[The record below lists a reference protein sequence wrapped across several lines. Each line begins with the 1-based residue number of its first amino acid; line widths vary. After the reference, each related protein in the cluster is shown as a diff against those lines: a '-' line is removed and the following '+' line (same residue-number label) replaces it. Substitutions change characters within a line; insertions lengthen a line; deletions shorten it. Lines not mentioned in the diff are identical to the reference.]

1 MKETSLA
8 LIRTVLDGD
17 NTVTQEQNDHIM
29 RTCKQSV
36 MRRKLINA
44 KQAMRIL
51 EVSRPT
57 LLAYVKRGHLA
68 QINISPRKVRFDEAE
83 VQNLASNGVQE

>member
-17 NTVTQEQNDHIM
+17 NTVTKEQNDHIM
-29 RTCKQSV
+29 RTCKHPI

-44 KQAMRIL
+44 KQAMSIL
-51 EVSRPT
+51 EVCRPT
-57 LLAYVKRGHLA
+57 LLAYVKRGRLT

-83 VQNLASNGVQE
+83 VRNLAYRGVTD